1 MHGPLHYLGA
11 VESLLLLKEEDV
23 ASHGDSTYSLA
34 MSAIS
39 RSAKTKVCS
48 WVSLTGQE
56 KEFLRCW

>member
-1 MHGPLHYLGA
+1 MHCSLHHLGA
-11 VESLLLLKEEDV
+11 VESLLLLEEEDV
-23 ASHGDSTYSLA
+23 ASYGDPAYSLA

-39 RSAKTKVCS
+39 WSAKTEVGS

>member
-1 MHGPLHYLGA
+1 MHCSLHYLGA
-11 VESLLLLKEEDV
+11 VECLLLLKEEDI
-23 ASHGDSTYSLA
+23 ASHGDPAYSLA

-39 RSAKTKVCS
+39 WSAKTKAGI